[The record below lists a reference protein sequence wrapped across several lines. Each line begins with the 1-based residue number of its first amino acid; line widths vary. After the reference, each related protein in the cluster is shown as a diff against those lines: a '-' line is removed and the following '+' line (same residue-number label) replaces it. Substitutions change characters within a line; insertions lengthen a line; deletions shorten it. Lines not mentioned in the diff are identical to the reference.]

1 MQPQISKGTLT
12 WLAHIAN
19 APNSG
24 MIASDVCHAQE
35 LIERW
40 SRPIF
45 EQYRERREDEDLRE
59 RELQMRQARA
69 ARQKAQA
76 AAHDEEE
83 AQKRVL
89 FISFPF
95 LTWILGVNNT

>member
-1 MQPQISKGTLT
+1 MQKAQL
-12 WLAHIAN
+12 LAPRLLRQDCSDSIITDNVSCRAN
-19 APNSG
+19 R
-24 MIASDVCHAQE
+24 AQE

-45 EQYRERREDEDLRE
+45 EQYREQREDGDLRE
-59 RELQMRQARA
+59 RELQLRQARS

-83 AQKRVL
+83 AQKRVR
-89 FISFPF
+89 SNVPPS
-95 LTWILGVNNT
+95 